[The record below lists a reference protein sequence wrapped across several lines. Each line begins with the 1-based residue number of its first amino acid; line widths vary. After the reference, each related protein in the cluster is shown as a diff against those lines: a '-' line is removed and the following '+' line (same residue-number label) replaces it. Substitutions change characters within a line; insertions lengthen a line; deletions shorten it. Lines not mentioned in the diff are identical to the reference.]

1 MLFSV
6 LCGQVW
12 FQNRRMKH
20 KRQTLS
26 KDETDIK
33 TPKSKS
39 ESGGLGVGEGGKV
52 RTFFSSL
59 FADFKKFFFQGCGGC
74 ASDGGLGCQGC
85 ELPPGAACPGSVKD
99 EDEEVKVRSPKE
111 IWNLINLNLKL
122 QLCA

>member
-39 ESGGLGVGEGGKV
+39 ESCGAGGLGEGGKV
-52 RTFFSSL
+52 RL
-59 FADFKKFFFQGCGGC
+59 FLTYHYF
-74 ASDGGLGCQGC
+74 
-85 ELPPGAACPGSVKD
+85 LPPDIFRVAGAALLRAAWAARAVSCLRGPRVQDQS
-99 EDEEVKVRSPKE
+99 RTRTRMSR
-111 IWNLINLNLKL
+111 
-122 QLCA
+122 

>member
-39 ESGGLGVGEGGKV
+39 ESCGAGGLGDGGKV
-52 RTFFSSL
+52 RKYIYCLQKSRYFLTPDIFRV
-59 FADFKKFFFQGCGGC
+59 A
-74 ASDGGLGCQGC
+74 
-85 ELPPGAACPGSVKD
+85 GAALARAAWAARAVSCLQGPRVPAQSRTRTR
-99 EDEEVKVRSPKE
+99 RSR
-111 IWNLINLNLKL
+111 
-122 QLCA
+122 